1 MSSSNSSPFKV
12 DPLTMGA
19 ISWGVGALGSIIT
32 GVSASRKAKEA
43 AEEAKRKEE
52 EARREMQRLK
62 NVYASLDTSNP
73 YLNMEN
79 KMEDL
84 TINQKQA
91 EFQAQQFQQSQANIL
106 DTMRGAAGGSGIAA
120 VAQALAQQGQLAS
133 QQASASIGQQEARNQ
148 TLRQQEASNIQAM
161 QRAGELKSRELEMQK
176 QGTLLGMS
184 QAETA
189 AYHQQR
195 MDAEQTAQ
203 TAAQS
208 GFAGVLDSI
217 TTGLATAG
225 QFMAG

>member
-1 MSSSNSSPFKV
+1 
-12 DPLTMGA
+12 
-19 ISWGVGALGSIIT
+19 
-32 GVSASRKAKEA
+32 
-43 AEEAKRKEE
+43 
-52 EARREMQRLK
+52 
-62 NVYASLDTSNP
+62 
-73 YLNMEN
+73 
-79 KMEDL
+79 
-84 TINQKQA
+84 
-91 EFQAQQFQQSQANIL
+91 
-106 DTMRGAAGGSGIAA
+106 MRGAAGGSGIAA

-148 TLRQQEASNIQAM
+148 TLRQQEASKIQAM
-161 QRAGELKSRELEMQK
+161 QGAGELKSRELEMQK

-225 QFMAG
+225 QFMGG